1 MKDKIP
7 PFPEIKCYGGLAK
20 EKEYKMSGTITSSH
34 ESVMPFD
41 DMKKLKMYFQTLW
54 NIV

>member
-7 PFPEIKCYGGLAK
+7 PFPFPEIKCYGGLAG
-20 EKEYKMSGTITSSH
+20 EITSSH
-34 ESVMPFD
+34 ESVMLYNMNLD
-41 DMKKLKMYFQTLW
+41 EMKKLKIYFQTLW

>member
-7 PFPEIKCYGGLAK
+7 PFPFPEIKCYGGLAG
-20 EKEYKMSGTITSSH
+20 EITSSH
-34 ESVMPFD
+34 ESVMLFD
-41 DMKKLKMYFQTLW
+41 EMKKLKMYFQTLW